1 MCKVPGQTRMACKY
15 IWGEVK
21 ELNGEQKTATY
32 KPIFTSERDG
42 VNSHAEGVRVVM
54 L

>member
-1 MCKVPGQTRMACKY
+1 MACKY

-32 KPIFTSERDG
+32 KPLSQHPFATSCR
-42 VNSHAEGVRVVM
+42 
-54 L
+54 